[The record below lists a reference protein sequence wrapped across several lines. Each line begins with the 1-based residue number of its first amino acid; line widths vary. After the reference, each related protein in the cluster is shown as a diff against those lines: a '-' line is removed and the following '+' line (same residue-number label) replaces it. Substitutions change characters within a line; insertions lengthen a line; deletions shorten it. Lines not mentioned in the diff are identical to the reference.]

1 MSRPPEFDKSEALT
15 SAMEAFR
22 RQGYNG
28 VSIKVLEQETGL
40 SSGSLYNSFGSKDQ
54 LFARVVDHYNQ
65 IVVGGR
71 IAGHIGAGSP
81 AAGLMSM
88 FVSLLD
94 EPNGGSAGCLL
105 TNTAVEFAGGHSAA
119 VHGVSEGFD
128 LLLAAF
134 EQALAE
140 IDRCRNP
147 RVGALKLLTFYQG
160 LLVLIRHGY
169 SKNELRRVIEDEI
182 SSIIGEAN
190 V

>member
-1 MSRPPEFDKSEALT
+1 MSRPVEFNESEALT

-22 RQGYNG
+22 RRSYYG

-40 SSGSLYNSFGSKDQ
+40 SSGSLYNSFGSKDR

-65 IVVGGR
+65 IVVARR
-71 IAGHIGAGSP
+71 IAAHIGAGGS

-94 EPNGGSAGCLL
+94 EPDGGSAGCLL
-105 TNTAVEFAGGHSAA
+105 TNTAIEFAGGHGAA
-119 VHGVSEGFD
+119 VQGVSAGFD

-134 EQALAE
+134 ERALAGIE
-140 IDRCRNP
+140 SCKKP
-147 RVGALKLLTFYQG
+147 RIGALKLLIFYQG

-169 SKNELRRVIEDEI
+169 SKNDLHQVISNEI
-182 SSIIGEAN
+182 GSIIGEDN